1 MPRVGGLVTCRHVTL
16 DVSARA
22 SDQTVDLVSKFPA
35 KSSKHH
41 RICALQHLYPSACV
55 QRNPQ
60 ITLYLD
66 LRTLLHAVLAKY
78 TVLERFLNC
87 PIGHI
92 ISTLSVPNHHLHIY
106 TGSWSS

>member
-1 MPRVGGLVTCRHVTL
+1 MPSRDSRRQ
-16 DVSARA
+16 RA
-22 SDQTVDLVSKFPA
+22 AGDQTVDLVSKFPE

-41 RICALQHLYPSACV
+41 HICALQHLYPSACV
-55 QRNPQ
+55 QHKPQ

-66 LRTLLHAVLAKY
+66 LRTLLHAVLVKY
-78 TVLERFLNC
+78 TALERFLNC

-92 ISTLSVPNHHLHIY
+92 ISITSVPNHHLHIY